1 MNRIHENPGY
11 SATVRLNLVFS
22 GGVVP
27 LEQVAEIWIIPRK
40 SVVLPPGEAQVVVEV
55 DGRESKRNVYLPEG
69 MSGALDTKIPIRA
82 IK

>member
-11 SATVRLNLVFS
+11 SATVRLNLVYA

-27 LEQVAEIWIIPRK
+27 LEQVAGDWVIPEK

-69 MSGALDTKIPIRA
+69 MSGVLDTRVPIRP
-82 IK
+82 I